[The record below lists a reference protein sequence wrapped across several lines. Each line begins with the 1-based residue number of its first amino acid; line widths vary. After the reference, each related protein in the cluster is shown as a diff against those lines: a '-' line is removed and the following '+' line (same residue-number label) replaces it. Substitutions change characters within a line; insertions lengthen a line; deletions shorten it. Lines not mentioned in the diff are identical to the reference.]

1 MPTRIA
7 AVIMAGGLGTRM
19 RSQVPKHLHPL
30 LGKRLVDW
38 VIEAAR
44 ELGPDRLVVV
54 TSPGSASAY
63 DDSIEVAVQPEPRG
77 TGDAVATARRAL
89 DGFDGGVLVVPGDAP
104 LVTAEMLQQL
114 VEAHRRDGADVTLL
128 SFSSP
133 AALPYGR
140 IVRDAN
146 GDVARIVEERDATAE
161 ERAIEELNASYYVF
175 DAAALW
181 GALEQLDSD
190 NAQGELY
197 LTDAVAHVVS
207 GGGRVA
213 AHRAQSDPRSLVGV
227 NTRAELAQAAAE
239 LRDRINER
247 HMLAGVTIVD
257 PQTTWID
264 AEVELEADSTVH
276 PFTVLRGATRVAAGA
291 EIGPHAAVLDAEI
304 GPGALAGPFCYL
316 RPGTVLAAGA
326 KAGAFVEIK
335 NTRVGERSKVPHLSY
350 IGDADI
356 GEDSNIGAGAITANF
371 PHEPDRPKQRTK
383 IGKNVRTAVHNAFI
397 APVEI
402 GDDAWTAAGSVI
414 TDDVPPGSLAGFP
427 PRQVTKEGYVR
438 ARRDDGE

>member
-1 MPTRIA
+1 M
-7 AVIMAGGLGTRM
+7 
-19 RSQVPKHLHPL
+19 
-30 LGKRLVDW
+30 
-38 VIEAAR
+38 
-44 ELGPDRLVVV
+44 
-54 TSPGSASAY
+54 
-63 DDSIEVAVQPEPRG
+63 
-77 TGDAVATARRAL
+77 
-89 DGFDGGVLVVPGDAP
+89 
-104 LVTAEMLQQL
+104 
-114 VEAHRRDGADVTLL
+114 
-128 SFSSP
+128 
-133 AALPYGR
+133 
-140 IVRDAN
+140 
-146 GDVARIVEERDATAE
+146 
-161 ERAIEELNASYYVF
+161 
-175 DAAALW
+175 
-181 GALEQLDSD
+181 
-190 NAQGELY
+190 
-197 LTDAVAHVVS
+197 
-207 GGGRVA
+207 A

-291 EIGPHAAVLDAEI
+291 EIGPHAAVLDAEV

-402 GDDAWTAAGSVI
+402 GDDSWTAAGSVI

-438 ARRDDGE
+438 AKRDDGE

>member
-1 MPTRIA
+1 MPS
-7 AVIMAGGLGTRM
+7 GT
-19 RSQVPKHLHPL
+19 SSL
-30 LGKRLVDW
+30 
-38 VIEAAR
+38 
-44 ELGPDRLVVV
+44 
-54 TSPGSASAY
+54 
-63 DDSIEVAVQPEPRG
+63 PEDAWPR
-77 TGDAVATARRAL
+77 A
-89 DGFDGGVLVVPGDAP
+89 
-104 LVTAEMLQQL
+104 
-114 VEAHRRDGADVTLL
+114 
-128 SFSSP
+128 
-133 AALPYGR
+133 
-140 IVRDAN
+140 
-146 GDVARIVEERDATAE
+146 
-161 ERAIEELNASYYVF
+161 
-175 DAAALW
+175 
-181 GALEQLDSD
+181 
-190 NAQGELY
+190 
-197 LTDAVAHVVS
+197 
-207 GGGRVA
+207 
-213 AHRAQSDPRSLVGV
+213 RAQSDPRSLVGV
-227 NTRAELAQAAAE
+227 NTRAELAHAAAE

-291 EIGPHAAVLDAEI
+291 EIGRTPPCSTPRSDRVRS
-304 GPGALAGPFCYL
+304 PGRSVTFAPARFS
-316 RPGTVLAAGA
+316 AGA

-402 GDDAWTAAGSVI
+402 GDDSWTAAGSVI

-438 ARRDDGE
+438 AKRDDGE

>member
-1 MPTRIA
+1 
-7 AVIMAGGLGTRM
+7 MAGGLGTRM

-38 VIEAAR
+38 VIDAAR
-44 ELGPDRLVVV
+44 SLDPDRLVVI
-54 TSPGSASAY
+54 TSPGAADAY
-63 DDSIEVAVQPEPRG
+63 AEGVEVAVQEKPLG
-77 TGDAVATARRAL
+77 TGDAVATARSAL
-89 DGFDGGVLVVPGDAP
+89 DGFDGGVLIVPGDAP
-104 LVTAEMLQQL
+104 LVSTEMLQEL
-114 VEAHRRDGADVTLL
+114 VEAHDGDGSDVTLL
-128 SFSSP
+128 SFASP
-133 AALPYGR
+133 VPLPYGR
-140 IVRDAN
+140 IVRDAAGN
-146 GDVARIVEERDATAE
+146 VARIVEEKDATAE
-161 ERAIEELNASYYVF
+161 ERAIDELNASYYVF

-181 GALEQLDSD
+181 RALEQLDAD
-190 NAQGELY
+190 NAQEELY
-197 LTDAVAHVVS
+197 LTDAIAHVVS
-207 GGGRVA
+207 AGGRVA
-213 AHRAQSDPRSLVGV
+213 AHRSEFDPRSLVGV
-227 NTRAELAQAAAE
+227 NTRAELAQAAGV

-257 PQTTWID
+257 PLTTWID
-264 AEVELEADSTVH
+264 GEVELEADSTVH
-276 PFTVLRGATRVAAGA
+276 PFTVLRGLTRVAAGA
-291 EIGPHAAVLDAEI
+291 EVGPHAVALDAEI

-356 GEDSNIGAGAITANF
+356 GDDSNIGAGAITANF

-402 GDDAWTAAGSVI
+402 GDDSWTAAGSVI

>member
-1 MPTRIA
+1 MPIRIA

-19 RSQVPKHLHPL
+19 RSHVPKHLHPL

-38 VIEAAR
+38 VIDATR
-44 ELGPDRLVVV
+44 VLGPERLVVV

-63 DDSIEVAVQPEPRG
+63 DDSIEVAVQAEARG
-77 TGDAVATARRAL
+77 TGDAVATARSAL
-89 DGFDGGVLVVPGDAP
+89 DGFDGGVLIIPGDAP
-104 LVTAEMLQQL
+104 LVTTEMLQEL
-114 VEAHRRDGADVTLL
+114 VEAHGRDGADVTLL
-128 SFSSP
+128 SFTSQVP
-133 AALPYGR
+133 LPYGR
-140 IVRDAN
+140 IVRDAD

-161 ERAIEELNASYYVF
+161 ERTIEELNSSYYIF
-175 DAAALW
+175 DAAVLW
-181 GALEQLDSD
+181 RALEQLDAD

-197 LTDAVAHVVS
+197 LTDAVGHVVS
-207 GGGRVA
+207 AGGRVA
-213 AHRAQSDPRSLVGV
+213 AHRARSDPRSLVGV

-264 AEVELEADSTVH
+264 AEVELEADATVH

-291 EIGPHAAVLDAEI
+291 EIGPHAAVLDAEV

-402 GDDAWTAAGSVI
+402 GDDSWTAAGSVI

-438 ARRDDGE
+438 AKRDDGE